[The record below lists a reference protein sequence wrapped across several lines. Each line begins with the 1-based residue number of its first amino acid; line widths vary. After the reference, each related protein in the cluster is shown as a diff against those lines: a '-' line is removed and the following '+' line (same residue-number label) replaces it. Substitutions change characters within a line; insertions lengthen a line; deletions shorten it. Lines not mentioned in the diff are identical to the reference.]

1 MPKHSNAYIVGFA
14 ATVCLACSI
23 VVASAAVALRP
34 LQAQN
39 KALDRQKQVLRVAGL
54 IEPGQSVDAA
64 EVQRIFAERIVARAV
79 DLATGEY
86 DDELDSST
94 YDQRKAVKDP
104 AASRPAPPNN
114 AGLLR
119 VPNRAV
125 VYQKTGDGGVEMLI
139 LPIEGKGLWST
150 LYGFIAL
157 APDTTTIEGITF
169 YEHGETPGLGGE
181 VDNPSWKALWPGRQ
195 AFDDRGDVAIEVIKG
210 HAGPP
215 ADDPYRVD
223 GLSGATIT
231 GRGVSHLVR
240 FWLSDDGFGPYLE
253 RFRQA
258 EGGGDA

>member
-1 MPKHSNAYIVGFA
+1 MQQHSNAYIVGFA

-23 VVASAAVALRP
+23 VVATAAVALRP

-54 IEPGQSVDAA
+54 VKPGQSVDAA
-64 EVQRIFAERIVARAV
+64 EVERIFAERIVARGV
-79 DLATGEY
+79 DLATGAY
-86 DDELDSST
+86 DDELDPST
-94 YDQRKAVKDP
+94 FDQRKAVKDP
-104 AASRPAPPNN
+104 TASRPAPANN
-114 AGLLR
+114 AGVLR
-119 VPNRAV
+119 VPNRSV
-125 VYQKTGDGGVEMLI
+125 VYQKTGDGGIEMLI

-157 APDTTTIEGITF
+157 SPDTTTIEGITF

-181 VDNPSWKALWPGRQ
+181 VDNPSWKALWPGRK
-195 AFDDRGDVAIEVIKG
+195 AFDTRGEVVIEVIKG

-215 ADDPYRVD
+215 ADDPHRVD

-240 FWLSDDGFGPYLE
+240 FWLSDDGFGPYLDRVRE
-253 RFRQA
+253 A
-258 EGGGDA
+258 GGGAA